1 MTATLARVSGKKLT
15 IHRPPVYN
23 PQPHERAHVDR
34 LLALANGRR
43 VPKHGSFAGTV
54 RPKAGTK

>member
-1 MTATLARVSGKKLT
+1 MTTALSRVSGKKLT
-15 IHRPPVYN
+15 IHRPASYQ
-23 PQPHERAHVDR
+23 PQPGERAHVEH

-43 VPKHGSFAGTV
+43 VPKHGSFAGNV